1 MLEHY
6 KSKKGL
12 GMKEQSLIY
21 MYNVLDFRNQLG
33 HYTTLQAISFY
44 K

>member
-21 MYNVLDFRNQLG
+21 IHVLDFRNQLG

-44 K
+44 T